1 MSEMKQAARALIERR
16 VERFESVHSLGES
29 RRRLAAAFER
39 ASVVPG
45 ASFVLHWSENAGHAV
60 LEAEFLPP
68 RGIHGLLRAISI
80 GMLMLVVASVY
91 EYTSVGEGTA
101 RFLLPLCT
109 VLVILGFPIFTLGL
123 NSQREARESRIRRA
137 IRVALLDAD
146 EKFPPRQR
154 WPDED

>member
-1 MSEMKQAARALIERR
+1 MSEMKQAARALVERR
-16 VERFESVHSLGES
+16 VERFESVHSLAES
-29 RRRLAAAFER
+29 QRRLAEALKR
-39 ASVVPG
+39 ASIAP
-45 ASFVLHWSENAGHAV
+45 SETFVQRWSEPGGRAV

-68 RGIHGLLRAISI
+68 RGIHALLRAISV
-80 GMLMLVVASVY
+80 GMLVLVAASIY
-91 EYTSVGEGTA
+91 EYMMVSGGA
-101 RFLLPLCT
+101 LRFLLPMCT

-154 WPDED
+154 WADED